1 MGVRPT
7 KATNRRSDAMT
18 DRKTPLKPT
27 RRPRPED
34 VRGAAGRAREF
45 AERLRAKYPN
55 REFADS
61 SEIVRE
67 DRDTRSS

>member
-1 MGVRPT
+1 MDDQQRSEGV
-7 KATNRRSDAMT
+7 KMT
-18 DRKTPLKPT
+18 DKKTPVEPN

-34 VRGAAGRAREF
+34 LRGATRRAREF
-45 AERLRAKYPN
+45 ADRLRAKYPG

-67 DRDTRSS
+67 DRETRS